1 MLFLDAMLRA
11 LNIGSEDERSAKAS
25 RDASAAL
32 LDRDFGLYFEPS
44 PDDPVWKAIT
54 RDNAAAVQAGFEE
67 IWRRASLDA
76 YESAQDTGVVFEIPP
91 VAAQV
96 ANRVASETGL
106 SPVYVLLLVHQ
117 YVDAD
122 PAERVAYREEWLA
135 KMVERCPCA
144 PPPEAYVD
152 HLAETYFSA
161 SN

>member
-11 LNIGSEDERSAKAS
+11 LNIGSEVEKPARAT

-32 LDRDFGLYFEPS
+32 LDRDFPIYFEPA
-44 PDDPVWKAIT
+44 PEDPVWKAIT

-76 YESAQDTGVVFEIPP
+76 HEGAPDTGVVFEIPA
-91 VAAQV
+91 VASQV
-96 ANRVASETGL
+96 ANRVAADTGL

-122 PAERVAYREEWLA
+122 PAHRVMYREEWLA
-135 KMVERCPCA
+135 KMVERCACA
-144 PPPEAYVD
+144 PPPEAYLD
-152 HLAETYFSA
+152 QLAETNFGA
-161 SN
+161 TR